1 MDDTTTLS
9 SVRREL
15 NQKFDAL
22 PIFKR
27 DRASA
32 LYHFRVAVEMS
43 TYPRNL
49 PQLPGCL
56 CGANGS
62 IQPFRLC

>member
-1 MDDTTTLS
+1 MDLVTTPA

-15 NQKFDAL
+15 SQKFDAL

-32 LYHFRVAVEMS
+32 LYHFSAALEMS
-43 TYPRNL
+43 AYPYTVD
-49 PQLPGCL
+49 PDW
-56 CGANGS
+56 
-62 IQPFRLC
+62 